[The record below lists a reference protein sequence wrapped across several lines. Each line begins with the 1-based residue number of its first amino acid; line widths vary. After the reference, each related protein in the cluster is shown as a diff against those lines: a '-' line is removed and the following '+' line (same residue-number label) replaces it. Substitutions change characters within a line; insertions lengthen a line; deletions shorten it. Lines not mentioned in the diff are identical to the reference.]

1 MPRMFF
7 TLNISA
13 ADYQSFYR
21 GIGKVIFAR
30 TENGQ
35 RVQFPAN
42 ELRKFVSH
50 SGVQGRFEIIFSR
63 DNKLLDLR
71 KVR

>member
-7 TLNISA
+7 TLNIPA
-13 ADYQSFYR
+13 IDYQAYYR
-21 GIGKVIFAR
+21 GTSNVVVTQ
-30 TENGQ
+30 TEDGQ
-35 RVQFPAN
+35 RLQFPAN

-50 SGVQGRFEIIFSR
+50 TGIQGRFEITFSR

-71 KVR
+71 KVP

>member
-1 MPRMFF
+1 MFF

-13 ADYQSFYR
+13 TDYQAHYR
-21 GIGKVIFAR
+21 GIAQVVVTQ
-30 TENGQ
+30 TEGGQ
-35 RVQFPAN
+35 SLQFPAN
-42 ELRKFVSH
+42 ELRQFVSH
-50 SGVQGRFEIIFSR
+50 TGIQGRFEITFSR

>member
-13 ADYQSFYR
+13 ADYQYFYQ
-21 GIGKVIFAR
+21 GVGKVIVTR
-30 TENGQ
+30 TEDGQ
-35 RVQFPAN
+35 RLQFPAN

-50 SGVQGRFEIIFSR
+50 SGVQGRFEIMFSR

>member
-7 TLNISA
+7 TLDISA
-13 ADYQSFYR
+13 TEYQACYR
-21 GIGKVIFAR
+21 GVGHVVVTPTEDGKR
-30 TENGQ
+30 L
-35 RVQFPAN
+35 QFPAN

-50 SGVQGRFEIIFSR
+50 TGIQGRFEITFSS

>member
-21 GIGKVIFAR
+21 GVGKVIVTR
-30 TENGQ
+30 TEDGQ
-35 RVQFPAN
+35 RLQFPAN

-50 SGVQGRFEIIFSR
+50 SGVHGRFEILFSR
-63 DNKLLDLR
+63 DNKLLDLK